1 MTSGAAEDIVQ
12 IMKIDKN
19 HLIKDVTARFLRYV
33 RIHTTSDPHA
43 DKTPTTENQ
52 WELLRLLEKELIEI
66 GVEDV
71 ELDGKGF
78 LIARLPAHADVNA
91 PAIGFMAHVDT
102 SSDVPGEGVKP
113 LVHENYQGEDL
124 ELAEGKLL
132 SPREYPELAGCRGDT
147 LITSDGTT
155 LLGADD
161 KAGVAEILTALRW
174 LKEHPE
180 YPHGEIEAIF
190 TPDEETG
197 KGMNNFP
204 LDKLHSKYCYTM
216 DGGGRG
222 VIEGEC
228 FNAHVAR
235 VRCTGNV
242 IHLGQA
248 RGKLVNAVTMAG
260 VFISMLPRDESPEAT
275 DGRYGYYA
283 PFEVKGGLDEA
294 ELEVYLRDFESDG
307 MDRRIA
313 ALHSLAEAVEA
324 SFPGGKVKVETKKMY
339 SNMKK
344 HTDKEPRV
352 MELLDKAVRAAGVE
366 PEHTII
372 RGGTDGA
379 RLSEM
384 GVPAPNVFNGGHNFH
399 STLEWASVNSMA
411 EAVETI
417 LHLAGL
423 WAGEV
428 EKDEEA
434 EQAGAE

>member
-1 MTSGAAEDIVQ
+1 ME
-12 IMKIDKN
+12 IDKN
-19 HLIKDVTARFLRYV
+19 LLKRDVLDRFLRYV
-33 RIHTTSDPHA
+33 QIHTTSDPHA
-43 DKTPTTENQ
+43 EKVPSTDNQ
-52 WELLRLLEKELIEI
+52 WELLRLLEQELKEI
-66 GVEDV
+66 GVEEV

-78 LIARLPAHADVNA
+78 LLARLHAHTGVNA

-102 SSDVPGEGVKP
+102 SSDVSGEGVKP
-113 LVHENYQGEDL
+113 ILHENYRGEEL
-124 ELAEGKLL
+124 ELGEGKLL
-132 SPREYPELAGCRGDT
+132 SAKEYPELSGCLGDT
-147 LITSDGTT
+147 IITSDGTT

-161 KAGVAEILTALRW
+161 KAGVAEILTALKW

-197 KGMNNFP
+197 RGMNSFP
-204 LDKLHSKYCYTM
+204 LKKLHSKYCYTM

-235 VRCTGNV
+235 VRFTGNV

-248 RGKLVNAVTMAG
+248 RGRLVNAVTMAG
-260 VFISMLPRDESPEAT
+260 AFISMLPRNESPEAT
-275 DGRYGYYA
+275 DGRYGYFA

-339 SNMKK
+339 SNMRK

-399 STLEWASVNSMA
+399 SSLEWASLNTMT

-423 WAGEV
+423 WAKERPNFG
-428 EKDEEA
+428 D
-434 EQAGAE
+434 